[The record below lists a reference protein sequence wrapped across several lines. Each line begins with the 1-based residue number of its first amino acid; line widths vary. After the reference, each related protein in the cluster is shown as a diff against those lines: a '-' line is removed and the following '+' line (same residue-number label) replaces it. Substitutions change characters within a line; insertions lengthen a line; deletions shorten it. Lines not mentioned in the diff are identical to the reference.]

1 MNALVVSPIAIPL
14 LTAFLCMMAWRS
26 VKLQRTLSMVGALA
40 LLACSVLLF
49 VRVLDGGVLTA
60 DIGGWRAPFGI
71 TMVAD
76 TLAALMVLLNGVVA
90 VATVV
95 YSIGAIGQRREKH
108 AYHTLVHCLLASV
121 SGSFL
126 SGDIFNIYVWFE
138 VMLMSS
144 FVLLTLGGGRGQLEG
159 ALKYVT
165 LNLLSSSL
173 FLSAIGLLYG
183 LVGSLNLADI
193 AIKLGSAGDEARP
206 VIAAIAV
213 LFMASFGIKA
223 AIFPF
228 FFWLPAS
235 YHTPAPVVSAL
246 FGGILTKVGVYAMV
260 RVYTLIFAPV
270 FPAAGEVLLW
280 IAAFTMVTGVL
291 GAAAQYEIRR
301 ILSFHIVS
309 QIGYMI
315 MGLAIALLV
324 LERMAD
330 APEADRPA
338 MLATAAMALGGV
350 IFFILHNI
358 LAKTNLFFVA
368 GVVHRLRGTGELKE
382 LGGLYK
388 ERPYLSLMFMLSAMA
403 LAGIPILTGFWG
415 KLILVVAGVRA
426 GEYWIVGV
434 SLGVGVLTLF
444 SMTKIWAEAFW
455 KARPED
461 DDPEKSPKPDNTRG
475 IVWMNGVTAGFVV
488 LIIGVSVFAAP
499 IYRVTERS
507 GQELIERSPYIR
519 AVLDEQYL
527 RSLPGGIG
535 ERWIEPGAQ
544 AASAGEDR

>member
-1 MNALVVSPIAIPL
+1 
-14 LTAFLCMMAWRS
+14 
-26 VKLQRTLSMVGALA
+26 
-40 LLACSVLLF
+40 
-49 VRVLDGGVLTA
+49 
-60 DIGGWRAPFGI
+60 
-71 TMVAD
+71 
-76 TLAALMVLLNGVVA
+76 
-90 VATVV
+90 
-95 YSIGAIGQRREKH
+95 
-108 AYHTLVHCLLASV
+108 
-121 SGSFL
+121 
-126 SGDIFNIYVWFE
+126 
-138 VMLMSS
+138 
-144 FVLLTLGGGRGQLEG
+144 VLLTLGGERGQLEG

-173 FLSAIGLLYG
+173 FLSAVGLLYG

-193 AIKLGSAGDEARP
+193 AIKLGSARDETRP

-246 FGGILTKVGVYAMV
+246 FGGILTKVGVYAMM

-270 FPAAGEVLLW
+270 FPAAGEILLW

-324 LERMAD
+324 LERMD
-330 APEADRPA
+330 GAPAEDRPA

-350 IFFILHNI
+350 AFFILHNI

-388 ERPYLSLMFMLSAMA
+388 ERPYLSLMFMVSAMA

-455 KARPED
+455 KARPE
-461 DDPEKSPKPDNTRG
+461 EAEGTEPKPDDTRG
-475 IVWMNGVTAGFVV
+475 TGWMNAVVAGFVV
-488 LIIGVSVFAAP
+488 LIIGVSVFAGP
-499 IYRVTERS
+499 IYRVTERA
-507 GQELIERSPYIR
+507 GHELIERSPYIR

-535 ERWIEPGAQ
+535 ERWIEPRAET
-544 AASAGEDR
+544 AAAGEGR